1 MIIRGS
7 DLISDFGKGEKFFL
21 IWELE
26 IGVKVKLVLLALA
39 LAFALFCYFPRFQ
52 TRQGNYDNLFYFYMN
67 APEVL
72 SFAFTCYLMLC
83 LLGLLSLNQIKR
95 VGEL

>member
-1 MIIRGS
+1 M
-7 DLISDFGKGEKFFL
+7 
-21 IWELE
+21 
-26 IGVKVKLVLLALA
+26 KVKLVFLALA

-52 TRQGNYDNLFYFYMN
+52 TRQGNYDNLFYFCVN

-83 LLGLLSLNQIKR
+83 LLCLLSLN
-95 VGEL
+95 